1 MRKKLFFLVAML
13 LTLSLTVMAQV
24 TTSGINGKVT
34 AGGEEAI
41 GATVTARHTP
51 SGTVYNAV
59 TNVEGRYSLMG
70 LRAGGPYSVEISYI
84 GFQPQTFTGIQLVL
98 GQNSVIDAA
107 LQENSQVLKEVQ
119 VLSSGGRNTMRSD
132 RSGAVTVIN
141 TDQMQAVPTVGR
153 SMTDMMKMTPQ
164 STTNSGMA
172 IGGGNYRQS
181 SVTIDGASFNNAF
194 GLNASPLPGGGTPIS
209 LDALEQMTISLT
221 PYDVRHSGFIGGG
234 INAVTKSGTNEFKGS
249 LYSYITST
257 SLMGNDDH
265 TRR

>member
-119 VLSSGGRNTMRSD
+119 VLSSGGQEYRKAIFRCSGITAFRIFVSTPGPFSAGSVRSSIA
-132 RSGAVTVIN
+132 RSFSSAITS
-141 TDQMQAVPTVGR
+141 GR
-153 SMTDMMKMTPQ
+153 SF
-164 STTNSGMA
+164 
-172 IGGGNYRQS
+172 S
-181 SVTIDGASFNNAF
+181 SLAVSSAA
-194 GLNASPLPGGGTPIS
+194 GTS
-209 LDALEQMTISLT
+209 
-221 PYDVRHSGFIGGG
+221 
-234 INAVTKSGTNEFKGS
+234 
-249 LYSYITST
+249 
-257 SLMGNDDH
+257 
-265 TRR
+265 